1 MKIGNQAF
9 ENSLRCL
16 QHPVTLLSI
25 TLLLLNDHVLKVISP
40 SWLTGKLSDFAGLFF
55 FPFIV
60 AAGLSVLLSRF
71 DLKPRIIG
79 QVSFAFVAIWLIF
92 LKTSPYINS
101 LTSQFA
107 SFVVGFPAQFILDW
121 TDIVGLIAM
130 LPAWKIWDQS
140 HRTKPRKFAFAVLLL
155 AISSSIASS
164 PKEWT
169 TTYITKIEFKDGIL
183 YAADT
188 KWGLFSY
195 PVARSLD
202 GGLLW
207 EIDPNLSKIDGNRS
221 SHQICGVIYSQVCYR
236 KQGSRVIQESLD
248 GGTTWNNSLE
258 VDDRIYDFTVFEWD
272 GTEYVV
278 IAIGEDGILRRSLPD
293 GSWETIKVHP
303 PGLL

>member
-130 LPAWKIWDQS
+130 LPAWKMWNQKS
-140 HRTKPRKFAFAVLLL
+140 ALKPRRL
-155 AISSSIASS
+155 AYVALSIGALAALATS
-164 PKEWT
+164 P
-169 TTYITKIEFKDGIL
+169 IEQTVYSVTDLEYYKDGVV
-183 YAADT
+183 YAADRENYDDMNPQT
-188 KWGLFSY
+188 ATSN
-195 PVARSLD
+195 D
-202 GGLLW
+202 GGITW
-207 EIDPNLSKIDGNRS
+207 EGPYTESVELKSLPIIHC
-221 SHQICGVIYSQVCYR
+221 SHLIPELCYR
-236 KQGSRVIQESLD
+236 ITSRGNLEES
-248 GGTTWNNSLE
+248 E
-258 VDDRIYDFTVFEWD
+258 DRGEEWTFITAAAYDLILFEWKD
-272 GTEYVV
+272 KEYVIV
-278 IAIGEDGILRRSLPD
+278 AIGEWGILRRELPD
-293 GSWETIKVHP
+293 GDWQTIPVLGAEK
-303 PGLL
+303 